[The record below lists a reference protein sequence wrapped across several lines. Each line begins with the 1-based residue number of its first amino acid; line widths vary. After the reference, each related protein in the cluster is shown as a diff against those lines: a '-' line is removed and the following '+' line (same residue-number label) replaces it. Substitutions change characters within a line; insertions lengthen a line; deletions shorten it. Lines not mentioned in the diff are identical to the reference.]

1 MPVIV
6 HQANERKRLG
16 LEYRKSIKE
25 MPYLSLSFGLYWMAT
40 VLFLYSPFWLDSTM
54 QSSFA
59 RPQAGIITA
68 CASIATYFCCASCF
82 RSFAKL
88 DEKPH
93 FLSALSATMALGT
106 VLYLISLAGFLS
118 ADFSMFLYIAG
129 LVLLGA
135 STAIACLE
143 FARIFAHI
151 GPQRVLFHGTISL
164 FAGSIGAFVVSL
176 LPEVACAFALIALP
190 APMSLCLRKTLGAL
204 SLPQRKKIFTRG
216 IDQKVHIPRR
226 FLVTSAIQGL
236 ALGVMHHLLSEES
249 FAAFSTAGFCIAA
262 ILLAITAIVVMQD
275 FNTLFYRV
283 GFPMMALGFFA
294 VSNMPDNLAIGCV
307 ILDAGYCY
315 QYLISCCLCAYLAQ
329 HFEQSP
335 IWIVGISTGSLL
347 LGQFIGG
354 FFAFAPSDSTATA
367 SLVAFLILGSAL
379 YLFSNQNIT
388 SGWGPIRPGE
398 NVFIDPLQEAC
409 RSFAD
414 AHGLSTREKEVMT
427 LLVKGRTRK
436 EISEELHLSEETIKS
451 HTSNVYQKT
460 SVHSK
465 RELARLVE
473 ESMQVP
479 VELDAVRQASCPL
492 GTTTRT
498 TR

>member
-1 MPVIV
+1 MSVIV
-6 HQANERKRLG
+6 HQASERKRLG
-16 LEYRKSIKE
+16 LEYRKSIKD
-25 MPYLSLSFGLYWMAT
+25 MPYLSISFGLYWMST
-40 VLFLYSPFWLDSTM
+40 VLFLYSPFWLDGIM
-54 QSSFA
+54 HAAFA
-59 RPQAGIITA
+59 RPQAGVITA
-68 CASIATYFCCASCF
+68 CASIAMYFCSASCF

-88 DEKPH
+88 DEKRH
-93 FLSALSATMALGT
+93 FLVMLAAAMILGT
-106 VLYLISLAGFLS
+106 ALYLVSLTSLLS

-129 LVLLGA
+129 LTLLGI
-135 STAIACLE
+135 STAGACLE

-164 FAGSIGAFVVSL
+164 FVGSIGAFAVSL
-176 LPEVACAFALIALP
+176 LPGAACAFVLIALP
-190 APMSLCLRKTLGAL
+190 APMALCLQKTLSAL
-204 SLPQRKKIFTRG
+204 SPQQRKQVFVRG

-226 FLVTSAIQGL
+226 FLVTSSIQGF
-236 ALGVMHHLLSEES
+236 ALGVMHHLLSEGS
-249 FAAFSTAGFCIAA
+249 FSAFSTAGFCIAA

-294 VSNMPDNLAIGCV
+294 VSNIPINLAIGCMF
-307 ILDAGYCY
+307 LDAGYCY

-329 HFEQSP
+329 HFDQSP

-347 LGQFIGG
+347 LGQFVGG
-354 FFAFAPSDSTATA
+354 FVASVFSNNYATA
-367 SLVAFLILGSAL
+367 SFVAFFILGSAL
-379 YLFSNQNIT
+379 YLFSNQNIA
-388 SGWGPIRPGE
+388 SGWGSIRPGKD
-398 NVFIDPLQEAC
+398 FAIDPLQEAC
-409 RSFAD
+409 RTVAD
-414 AHGLSTREKEVMT
+414 AHNLSNREKEVMA

-473 ESMQVP
+473 ENMQP
-479 VELDAVRQASCPL
+479 TSSL
-492 GTTTRT
+492 GIAR
-498 TR
+498 

>member
-25 MPYLSLSFGLYWMAT
+25 MPFLSLSFGLYWMAT
-40 VLFLYSPFWLDSTM
+40 VLFLYSPFWLDGTM

-88 DEKPH
+88 NEKPH

-204 SLPQRKKIFTRG
+204 SLPC
-216 IDQKVHIPRR
+216 
-226 FLVTSAIQGL
+226 LLYTSAN
-236 ALGVMHHLLSEES
+236 
-249 FAAFSTAGFCIAA
+249 AGPRA
-262 ILLAITAIVVMQD
+262 
-275 FNTLFYRV
+275 R
-283 GFPMMALGFFA
+283 
-294 VSNMPDNLAIGCV
+294 
-307 ILDAGYCY
+307 
-315 QYLISCCLCAYLAQ
+315 
-329 HFEQSP
+329 H
-335 IWIVGISTGSLL
+335 
-347 LGQFIGG
+347 
-354 FFAFAPSDSTATA
+354 
-367 SLVAFLILGSAL
+367 
-379 YLFSNQNIT
+379 
-388 SGWGPIRPGE
+388 
-398 NVFIDPLQEAC
+398 
-409 RSFAD
+409 
-414 AHGLSTREKEVMT
+414 STR
-427 LLVKGRTRK
+427 RAISQDPSPRYRATRLPACNR
-436 EISEELHLSEETIKS
+436 SLRNGVAPRDLF
-451 HTSNVYQKT
+451 
-460 SVHSK
+460 
-465 RELARLVE
+465 
-473 ESMQVP
+473 
-479 VELDAVRQASCPL
+479 AS
-492 GTTTRT
+492 
-498 TR
+498 